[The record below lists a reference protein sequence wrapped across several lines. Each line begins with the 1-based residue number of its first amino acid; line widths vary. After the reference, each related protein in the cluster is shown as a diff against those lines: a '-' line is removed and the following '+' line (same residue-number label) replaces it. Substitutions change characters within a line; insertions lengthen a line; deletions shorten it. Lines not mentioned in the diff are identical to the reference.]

1 MPDRNQFNF
10 LSFLD
15 DIKKELGKL
24 FDGVD
29 YGIYPGLRV
38 VFTVKS
44 KGVNY
49 SSEIDLTEI
58 DNAAM
63 SGLITMEELK
73 TNYLKEIAGSV
84 FDDKEPL

>member
-1 MPDRNQFNF
+1 MPDRNQINF

-29 YGIYPGLRV
+29 YGIYSGLRV

-44 KGVNY
+44 NGENY
-49 SSEIDLTEI
+49 SAEIDLSEL

-63 SGLITMEELK
+63 SGLITMEKLK

-84 FDDKEPL
+84 FDDKEPS